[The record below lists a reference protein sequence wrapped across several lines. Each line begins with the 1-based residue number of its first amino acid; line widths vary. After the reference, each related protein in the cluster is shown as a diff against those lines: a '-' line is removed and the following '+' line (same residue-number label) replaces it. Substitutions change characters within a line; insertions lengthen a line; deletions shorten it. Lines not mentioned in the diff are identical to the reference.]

1 MHPASLDTFYRRL
14 ATATDAELP
23 ALLPDGLWPKSG
35 HFNVF
40 NLADLV
46 PPGQARPVMPYNR
59 RTYYKISLLSGHH
72 RVEYADKLIELTQP
86 ALLFSTPQVPY
97 HYVHLEAKW
106 QGYFCE
112 FTEDFLLPATGGG
125 GLDELPVFRVGGDP
139 VAQLTDAQHTAS
151 QAIFQKLQQAIA
163 STYAYKYALLRTY
176 TLELIHFGQQL
187 QPAPAQPLPPS
198 AAARVA
204 ALFIELLER
213 QFPLET
219 PQQRLGLRSAQDY
232 ADRLA
237 IGVNH
242 LNRVLKE
249 RTGRTTTDLISSRL
263 TQEAKL
269 LLRHSNWAISEI
281 SDSLGFAEVAH
292 FSNFF
297 KKQTLHSPVTF
308 RRAAIG

>member
-1 MHPASLDTFYRRL
+1 MHPSSLDTFYHRL
-14 ATATDAELP
+14 VTATDIELP
-23 ALLPDGLWPKSG
+23 TLLPNSLPPGLG

-46 PPGQARPVMPYNR
+46 PRGQDRPVMPYNR

-86 ALLFSTPQVPY
+86 ALLFSTPSVPY
-97 HYVHLEAKW
+97 HYVPLETEW
-106 QGYFCE
+106 RGYFCL
-112 FTEDFLLPATGGG
+112 FTEDFLLPSTSGIL
-125 GLDELPVFRVGGDP
+125 LDELPIFRVGGDP
-139 VAQLTDAQHTAS
+139 VIQLTIAQHATC
-151 QAIFQKLQQAIA
+151 QAIFQKMQQAIA
-163 STYAYKYALLRTY
+163 STYTYKYALLRTY
-176 TLELIHFGQQL
+176 TLELLHFGQQL

-204 ALFIELLER
+204 ALFLELLER
-213 QFPLET
+213 QFPFET
-219 PQQRLGLRSAQDY
+219 PQQQLRLRSAQDY
-232 ADRLA
+232 ADRLG

-269 LLRHSNWAISEI
+269 LLRHSNWTISEI
-281 SDSLGFAEVAH
+281 ATSLGFAEVAH

-297 KKQTLHSPVTF
+297 KKQTLQSPVIF
-308 RRAAIG
+308 RRATIM

>member
-1 MHPASLDTFYRRL
+1 VQPSSLDTFYNRL
-14 ATATDAELP
+14 ATATDAEVP
-23 ALLPDGLWPKSG
+23 TLLPGGLTPQAD

-46 PPGQARPVMPYNR
+46 PPGHERPAMPYNR

-72 RVEYADKLIELTQP
+72 RVEYADKVIQLTQP
-86 ALLFSTPQVPY
+86 ALLFSTPNIPY
-97 HYVHLEAKW
+97 HYVPLETEW
-106 QGYFCE
+106 RGYFCL
-112 FTEDFLLPATGGG
+112 FTENFLLPATGGMA
-125 GLDELPVFRVGGDP
+125 LDELPIFRVGGDP
-139 VAQLTDAQHTAS
+139 VAQLTDEQHAAG
-151 QAIFQKLQQAIA
+151 QAIFEKMQRVIA
-163 STYAYKYALLRTY
+163 SAYAYKYELLRTY

-219 PQQRLGLRSAQDY
+219 PQQRLRLRSAQDY

-242 LNRVLKE
+242 LNR
-249 RTGRTTTDLISSRL
+249 DY
-263 TQEAKL
+263 
-269 LLRHSNWAISEI
+269 LRDCRQPGLRGSGA
-281 SDSLGFAEVAH
+281 LFQL
-292 FSNFF
+292 F
-297 KKQTLHSPVTF
+297 
-308 RRAAIG
+308 